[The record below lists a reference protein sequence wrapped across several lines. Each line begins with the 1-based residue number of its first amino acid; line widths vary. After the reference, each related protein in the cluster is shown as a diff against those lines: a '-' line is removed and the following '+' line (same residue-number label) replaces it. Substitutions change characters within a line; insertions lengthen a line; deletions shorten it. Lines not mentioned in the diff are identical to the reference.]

1 MKKRQEWAAAEALGK
16 LLDMKWTIE
25 RRKKCCEI
33 WVSSNTQPESIL
45 IGEGYSKK
53 EYKRSM
59 ELAQVIVKA
68 LNEYDGAEQEG
79 WVCKHC
85 GKSTFETDCDY
96 LADIDE
102 HLGCA
107 LEKEG

>member
-1 MKKRQEWAAAEALGK
+1 
-16 LLDMKWTIE
+16 MKWTIE

-68 LNEYDGAEQEG
+68 LND
-79 WVCKHC
+79 H
-85 GKSTFETDCDY
+85 
-96 LADIDE
+96 
-102 HLGCA
+102 
-107 LEKEG
+107 EKRN

>member
-1 MKKRQEWAAAEALGK
+1 
-16 LLDMKWTIE
+16 MKWTIE

-33 WVSSNTQPESIL
+33 WVSSNIQPESIL

-68 LNEYDGAEQEG
+68 LNEY
-79 WVCKHC
+79 
-85 GKSTFETDCDY
+85 ETRD
-96 LADIDE
+96 
-102 HLGCA
+102 
-107 LEKEG
+107 

>member
-1 MKKRQEWAAAEALGK
+1 MTWIIEKRK
-16 LLDMKWTIE
+16 NST
-25 RRKKCCEI
+25 EI
-33 WVSSNTQPESIL
+33 WVTNSTGFNGQLTFKTDAIF
-45 IGEGYSKK
+45 IGEGYNDK

-68 LNEYDGAEQEG
+68 LNKYEQTEVEQEG
-79 WVCKHC
+79 WVCRHC
-85 GKSTFETDCDY
+85 GKSTFETEYDY

-107 LEKEG
+107 LEFQKLNVQHD